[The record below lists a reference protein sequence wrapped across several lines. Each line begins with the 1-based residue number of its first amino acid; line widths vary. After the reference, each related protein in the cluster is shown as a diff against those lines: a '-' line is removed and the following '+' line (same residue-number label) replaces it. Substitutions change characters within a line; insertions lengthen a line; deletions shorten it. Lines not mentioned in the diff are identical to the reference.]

1 MDPLERLARERRA
14 EHVNEDACERME
26 DDLRLLREML
36 DTSKVDVAYIETIKE
51 FMIQAETNILAAR
64 LTLESAPPKKP
75 SK

>member
-1 MDPLERLARERRA
+1 MDPLERLARERSA
-14 EHVNEDACERME
+14 ENNTEAACDRME
-26 DDLRLLREML
+26 DDLRLLRDL
-36 DTSKVDVAYIETIKE
+36 VDTTKVDVAYIETIKE